1 MNRRKQQNR
10 MKADVP
16 VRAAVVSRA
25 PRPGFRAWRA
35 QHLYGLATSFG
46 RLTARPVAT
55 AFTLAVLS
63 VAMTL
68 PLLFGLLLSNA
79 GSLSGSVGNA
89 RAISVFLKP
98 DVDVAAAQELAKKLR
113 ERDDVAGVELKTPEQ
128 GLEEFR
134 RRSGFSDALDVL
146 HDNPLPTVLIVDLR
160 NSKNDREV
168 TPVLIEALRGNPR
181 VDLVQYDARWRER
194 LNAILDV
201 ARRGAAI
208 LAILLALATL
218 LIVGNTVR
226 LDIQGRSEEIA
237 VMQLLGAS
245 DGFVRRPFLYTGL
258 WYGLLA
264 GLLSLLMI
272 GVVEWGLAAP
282 LTELAASYDHRF
294 DVHGLP
300 FAGMLMVLAASTLLG
315 WLGAGVAASRHIA
328 LGQPQ

>member
-1 MNRRKQQNR
+1 
-10 MKADVP
+10 MKADAP
-16 VRAAVVSRA
+16 LRAAVVPRA
-25 PRPGFRAWRA
+25 SRPGFRAWRA
-35 QHLYGLATSFG
+35 QHAYGLTTSFS
-46 RLTARPVAT
+46 RLARRPGAT

-63 VAMTL
+63 VALTL

-79 GSLSGSVGNA
+79 GNLSGSVGTA

-98 DVDVAAAQELAKKLR
+98 DVDAGAAQDLAKTLR
-113 ERDDVAGVELKTPEQ
+113 ERGDVAGVTLKTPEQ

-134 RRSGFSDALDVL
+134 RRSGFADALQVL
-146 HDNPLPTVLIVDLR
+146 HDNPLPAVLIVDLR
-160 NSKNDREV
+160 KSENDHSG
-168 TPVLIEALRGNPR
+168 TPALIGELRSNAR

-194 LNAILDV
+194 LNAILGV
-201 ARRGAAI
+201 ARRGAAV
-208 LAILLALATL
+208 LAVLLALAAL

-258 WYGLLA
+258 WYGALA
-264 GLLSLLMI
+264 GLLSLLLI
-272 GVVEWGLAAP
+272 GMVEWGLAGP
-282 LTELAASYDHRF
+282 LAELAASYDHRF
-294 DVHGLP
+294 GVHGLS

-328 LGQPQ
+328 HGQPQ

>member
-1 MNRRKQQNR
+1 MT
-10 MKADVP
+10 
-16 VRAAVVSRA
+16 RAA
-25 PRPGFRAWRA
+25 RPGLRAWRA
-35 QHLYGLATSFG
+35 QHFYGLTTSFG

-63 VAMTL
+63 VALTL
-68 PLLFGLLLSNA
+68 PLLFGLLLGNA
-79 GSLSGSVGNA
+79 SKLSGSVDQA

-98 DVDVAAAQELAKKLR
+98 DVDADAARHMATQLR
-113 ERDDVAGVELKTPEQ
+113 ERADVAGVELKTPEQ

-134 RRSGFSDALDVL
+134 QRSGFADALDVL
-146 HDNPLPTVLIVDLR
+146 HDNPLPTVLIVDMRNAESPAGQTPTLIGELR
-160 NSKNDREV
+160 S
-168 TPVLIEALRGNPR
+168 NPH

-194 LNAILDV
+194 LSAILGV
-201 ARRGAAI
+201 AGRAAAV
-208 LAILLALATL
+208 LAVLLAMAAL

-226 LDIQGRSEEIA
+226 LDIQGRREEIA

-264 GLLSLLMI
+264 GVLSVLLTC
-272 GVVEWGLAAP
+272 VVEWGLAAP
-282 LTELAASYDHRF
+282 LAQLAASYDHRF

-300 FAGMLMVLAASTLLG
+300 FAGMLAVVAASTMLG